1 MHEGGIRTPMLAR
14 WPTKIAKGSISNHIS
29 AFWDVLPTMSQLVWQ
44 PVPEQSDG
52 ISFMPTLLNQDAQP
66 KHDYMYWEFTKGNE
80 QKLFSQAIRKEKW
93 KAYLEVEKPME
104 ILNLEEDPY
113 EQNDLAADMPEM
125 VAEINAIIA
134 VAHTP
139 LQTKQ

>member
-1 MHEGGIRTPMLAR
+1 M
-14 WPTKIAKGSISNHIS
+14 
-29 AFWDVLPTMSQLVWQ
+29 
-44 PVPEQSDG
+44 
-52 ISFMPTLLNQDAQP
+52 
-66 KHDYMYWEFTKGNE
+66 
-80 QKLFSQAIRKEKW
+80 
-93 KAYLEVEKPME
+93 EVEKPME
-104 ILNLEEDPY
+104 IFNLEEDPY